1 MTFVPIWGR
10 EGAGI
15 DLRIERRDGRDIYEA
30 TIHGVPGGPFVYET
44 VEAADMAALTVA
56 LQNTLCEAG
65 DGASSVR
72 MSAPGDPVANPF
84 ASEDGSWCSVLGAD
98 RRRHLDHPAGRW
110 GLAYHSFRDDL
121 AARFMGRPA
130 EAPAKEY
137 LSAAGFA
144 EAEGRLQLVSLPM
157 RGFDHED
164 AAVRAEAVTFTVV
177 DAERGGVP
185 TDDTK
190 RFEVRSS
197 SGSDGILD
205 IVYRAGDVRDVLAF
219 VDACNNAVIA
229 NHGYSVPEKTS
240 FGHEWSGLAIHNP
253 FGEASYGDWNVVER
267 NDDRIVVADP
277 WTVWGHEYVTWRD
290 ERAAG
295 LLAARAEPDLAAGLR
310 P

>member
-1 MTFVPIWGR
+1 MGKQ
-10 EGAGI
+10 
-15 DLRIERRDGRDIYEA
+15 LS
-30 TIHGVPGGPFVYET
+30 
-44 VEAADMAALTVA
+44 
-56 LQNTLCEAG
+56 Q
-65 DGASSVR
+65 
-72 MSAPGDPVANPF
+72 MS
-84 ASEDGSWCSVLGAD
+84 
-98 RRRHLDHPAGRW
+98 
-110 GLAYHSFRDDL
+110 L

-137 LSAAGFA
+137 LSAAGF
-144 EAEGRLQLVSLPM
+144 EEVEGRLQLVSLPM
-157 RGFDHED
+157 REFDHED
-164 AAVRAEAVTFTVV
+164 AAVRAEAITFTVV

-185 TDDTK
+185 TNDTG

-229 NHGYSVPEKTS
+229 NHGYPVPEETS

-253 FGEASYGDWNVVER
+253 FGEASYGDWNVVEKD
-267 NDDRIVVADP
+267 DDRIVVADP
-277 WTVWGHEYVTWRD
+277 WTGWGHEYVAWRD

-295 LLAARAEPDLAAGLR
+295 LLAARAEPVVAAGHR